1 MILVDVHCHL
11 DHWELKE
18 RLDEVLRNA
27 EEAGVRA
34 IITNGIN
41 PETNRETLE
50 LAAKHK
56 AVKAALGI
64 YPMDA
69 LKRELESDEYPMK
82 WKPFDVDEELRFI
95 ESHKE
100 RIVAIGEIGLDFT
113 KASED
118 EKKEQESV
126 FRKLLELA
134 RRIEKPVIV
143 HSRAAELRAVE
154 ILEEVGQKNVVMH
167 CFGGR
172 LHLVKRIVKNG
183 WYFSLPT
190 NIVRSEQLRKI
201 AELSP
206 MSKILTETDAPYLSP
221 FREKRNE
228 PAFVVESIRV
238 IAEVKGMDGIEVANA
253 VFQNYQRLFMTL

>member
-118 EKKEQESV
+118 EKKEQENETR
-126 FRKLLELA
+126 FRHDFL
-134 RRIEKPVIV
+134 PV
-143 HSRAAELRAVE
+143 SS
-154 ILEEVGQKNVVMH
+154 G
-167 CFGGR
+167 
-172 LHLVKRIVKNG
+172 
-183 WYFSLPT
+183 S
-190 NIVRSEQLRKI
+190 
-201 AELSP
+201 
-206 MSKILTETDAPYLSP
+206 
-221 FREKRNE
+221 
-228 PAFVVESIRV
+228 FVWK
-238 IAEVKGMDGIEVANA
+238 A
-253 VFQNYQRLFMTL
+253 